1 MATMTNATEQNI
13 LNENNEKKM
22 NEYERL
28 RQERIKEN
36 FERMKQLGI
45 LDLSLKLKTANKPK
59 PTKKYN
65 NGSSS
70 STPQRESPMRRHVG
84 PVRRSSRLGNATPV
98 SYSEITLSKKGSFE
112 TDLLTEGSKPEVYT
126 EDQLKL
132 LGCSNTSWTLF
143 VDGYGKDG
151 KRIYDPVN
159 GKTCHQCRQK
169 TLGYRTQCSQCCK
182 IQGQFCGD
190 CLYMRYGENVLEALQ
205 NPDWICP
212 VCRGIC
218 NCSLCRNAKGWAP
231 TGIMYKKITKLG
243 FKSVA
248 HYLLQTAT
256 DSEKEGTKVPVSAK
270 RSLAFSTSEATSMM
284 MESADSK
291 DNLKESVEL
300 KFEEDKMNE
309 NHKDDGSM
317 PETKDQES
325 LDPEPKDNCQHGE
338 NNIDGNVDAETKEGS
353 AKISDDVVA
362 NKDIVDTETKEGSA
376 NNIDGNVVT
385 ETKEGSAKI
394 GDDVV
399 ANKDIVQYME
409 NEHCNSIVAN
419 QNSMLSERKMLKRS
433 ELIGPG
439 RSVVGSEPDSIG
451 ARLRVAKI
459 GADVITNKEDS
470 VQYMENKH
478 CDSCV
483 AKNTAASKRKPPT
496 PMPNSIGA
504 RLRARRRICS
514 Q

>member
-1 MATMTNATEQNI
+1 MAEQ
-13 LNENNEKKM
+13 NNEKKM

-28 RQERIKEN
+28 REERIKEN

-45 LDLSLKLKTANKPK
+45 LDLSLKLKTATKPK
-59 PTKKYN
+59 PTSKYN

-70 STPQRESPMRRHVG
+70 ATPLRVSPISRHVG

-112 TDLLTEGSKPEVYT
+112 TEEGILREGSKPEVYT

-132 LGCSNTSWTLF
+132 LGCTNTSWTLF

-151 KRIYDPVN
+151 KRIYDQIN

-182 IQGQFCGD
+182 VQGQFCGD

-205 NPDWICP
+205 NPDWVCP

-231 TGIMYKKITKLG
+231 TGMMYKKVTKLG

-270 RSLAFSTSEATSMM
+270 RSLAFSTSEATSML
-284 MESADSK
+284 MESANSTG
-291 DNLKESVEL
+291 NLKESVEL
-300 KFEEDKMNE
+300 KFEVDKMDE
-309 NHKDDGSM
+309 NHKGDRSM
-317 PETKDQES
+317 PETKDQEP
-325 LDPEPKDNCQHGE
+325 LVLEPKDKCQQGE
-338 NNIDGNVDAETKEGS
+338 NNIDGNVD
-353 AKISDDVVA
+353 
-362 NKDIVDTETKEGSA
+362 TETKEGF
-376 NNIDGNVVT
+376 
-385 ETKEGSAKI
+385 AKI
-394 GDDVV
+394 SADVV

-409 NEHCNSIVAN
+409 KEQCNSIVVD
-419 QNSMLSERKMLKRS
+419 QNNTLSKRKTPIRS
-433 ELIGPG
+433 EPM
-439 RSVVGSEPDSIG
+439 PDSIG
-451 ARLRVAKI
+451 ARLRGAKI
-459 GADVITNKEDS
+459 GADVVTNKEDS
-470 VQYMENKH
+470 VQYMENNKH
-478 CDSCV
+478 CDSSV
-483 AKNTAASKRKPPT
+483 AKKNTAASKRKPSE
-496 PMPNSIGA
+496 PMPDSIGA